1 MELPIVPAG
10 LWGQRFQG
18 PGGIRAAQSGSS
30 VEVDVGPNDSEITI
44 VDTASGERS
53 TYPVAPGKTTKIPL
67 PPAPPGTAINVT
79 IGRGRNA
86 RTIVF
91 EIIGTPP

>member
-1 MELPIVPAG
+1 MAFSMVSAG
-10 LWGQRFQG
+10 ISGHRFQG

-44 VDTASGERS
+44 VDTASGELS

-67 PPAPPGTAINVT
+67 PSAPPGTAINVT
-79 IGRGRNA
+79 IGRGRTA
-86 RTIVF
+86 RTVVF
-91 EIIGTPP
+91 EIIGSPP